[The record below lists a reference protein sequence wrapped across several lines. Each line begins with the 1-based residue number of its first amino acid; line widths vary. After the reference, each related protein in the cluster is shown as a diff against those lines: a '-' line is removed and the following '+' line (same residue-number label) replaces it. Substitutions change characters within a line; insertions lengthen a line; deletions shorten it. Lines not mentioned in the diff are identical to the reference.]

1 MESRQW
7 NLAGFSDR
15 GIPPDMVE
23 KYREFVKFNYDCGDY
38 LMAIDMIQMYISFFA
53 LPPLTTEQQQPK
65 EPQENEEAAV
75 DSVTSTTVA
84 PIIVGNPKMYYLPSP
99 LSKQPQLLEAL
110 WGKLSCEIL
119 LGDWEKSSATVA
131 LEAVKIGLE
140 DLAMS
145 HAISPLDA
153 LIQRTWLL
161 HWSLFIFWKVPTA
174 AAAGAATT
182 PTKQPH
188 STTFTNS
195 LEQMVDLFTTDKYLQ
210 AITTNAPHLLRYLTV
225 AALLIKRRGSTNSS
239 GSKGSSKRDNSK
251 LNEVVSIMQHCDYT
265 DPMVEFVDC
274 LCLKFDFELAEKKLV
289 QCQGLLEN
297 DFFLRHQVHRIM
309 EEARVLV
316 FENYCRIH
324 HKVDLLTLSTK
335 LALSPL
341 QAERWIVDLIRTTS
355 SLEDAKL
362 DSEQGCVVMGGG
374 GGTSTS
380 SNSTVYEVIMERT
393 RDFHLR
399 SFTLMQN
406 YQALL
411 QDIRKE
417 KARRHRATLE
427 EEYD

>member
-1 MESRQW
+1 
-7 NLAGFSDR
+7 
-15 GIPPDMVE
+15 MVE
-23 KYREFVKFNYDCGDY
+23 NYREFIKVTYDCGDY
-38 LMAIDMIQMYISFFA
+38 LAARGMIQMYISFFA
-53 LPPLTTEQQQPK
+53 LPPPTTTEQQQQSK
-65 EPQENEEAAV
+65 EQPQENEEAAMV
-75 DSVTSTTVA
+75 DSSTSSAAAAAAA
-84 PIIVGNPKMYYLPSP
+84 PIMVGNPKVYYLPSP
-99 LSKQPQLLEAL
+99 LSKHAQLLEVL

-119 LGDWEKSSATVA
+119 LGDWGSAIVA

-140 DLAMS
+140 ELAMS

-161 HWSLFIFWKVPTA
+161 HWSLFIFWRVPT
-174 AAAGAATT
+174 GTATAT
-182 PTKQPH
+182 VSSSAKQPH
-188 STTFTNS
+188 STFTNS

-225 AALLIKRRGSTNSS
+225 AALLSKRRGSTNSS
-239 GSKGSSKRDNSK
+239 SGSKSIHKRDNSK
-251 LNEVVSIMQHCDYT
+251 LHEVVSIMQHCDYT

-274 LCLKFDFELAEKKLV
+274 LCLKFDFELAQKKLV
-289 QCQGLLEN
+289 QCQELLEN
-297 DFFLRHQVHRIM
+297 DFFLCHQANRIM

-341 QAERWIVDLIRTTS
+341 QAEHWIVDLIRTTS
-355 SLEDAKL
+355 SLEDAKI

-374 GGTSTS
+374 GVGSSTTS

-417 KARRHRATLE
+417 KARRQRAALE
-427 EEYD
+427 EDYD